1 MKHFEMKKYD
11 EISKNFNSAWES
23 LTEKQEK
30 ECEAYNEDYRIFLD
44 RSKTE
49 RLCVD
54 EVIRRA
60 EAKGYVSLE
69 YVLGKAETPKKG
81 MKIYAANRNKSIVL
95 FHIGSLPISN
105 GVNIVGGHIDSPR
118 LDLKPNPLY
127 EEAEIG
133 FMKTHYYGGIKKYQ
147 WATLPLA
154 LHGAV
159 FKPNGEQIRI
169 SVGEEADDPVF
180 CVSDLLPHLG
190 KDQSV
195 KKMGEGIEGEQLN
208 IIVGNK
214 PLGGKDV
221 KEKVKYHVLS
231 LLHQKYGITE
241 KDFLTAEFEVVP
253 AGKARELGMDRSMII
268 AYGQDDRSC
277 SFAALKAILD
287 IKSVE
292 KTAVVMLMDKEEVG
306 SQGNTGSE
314 SRYFDYVLAE
324 LMNLQEKN
332 YSDLYLRRCMQ
343 GSQVL
348 SADVGAAFDPNYAY
362 AYEKRN
368 SGMLGKGLQLVKY
381 TGSRG
386 KGGCNDANAEFLAT
400 VADIFDQ
407 NGVVWQ
413 IGELGKIDQGGG
425 GTIAYILANA
435 GAEVVDCG
443 IPVISMHAPHEVT
456 SKVDNYMAFLGYRA
470 FLKR

>member
-1 MKHFEMKKYD
+1 MMKKYED
-11 EISKNFNSAWES
+11 ISKKFESAWDA
-23 LTEKQEK
+23 LTDKQVK
-30 ECEAYNEDYRIFLD
+30 ECEEYNADYRVFLD
-44 RSKTE
+44 KSKTE

-60 EAKGYVSLE
+60 EEQGYVAFEAFL
-69 YVLGKAETPKKG
+69 KKG
-81 MKIYAANRNKSIVL
+81 QPLKKGVKIYAANRNKSIIL
-95 FHIGSLPISN
+95 FHIGSEPISK

-133 FMKTHYYGGIKKYQ
+133 FLKTHYYGGIKKYQ

-154 LHGAV
+154 LHGVV
-159 FKPNGEQIRI
+159 FKPNGDKIQVSI
-169 SVGEEADDPVF
+169 GDEADDPVF
-180 CVSDLLPHLG
+180 CVSDILPHLG
-190 KDQSV
+190 KDQAA

-208 IIVGNK
+208 VIVGNR
-214 PLGGKDV
+214 PLDGKDV
-221 KEKVKYHVLS
+221 KEKVKYQVLS
-231 LLHQKYGITE
+231 ILHQKYGITE

-253 AGKARELGMDRSMII
+253 AGKARELGIDRSMIL

-277 SFAALKAILD
+277 SFAALKAIFD
-287 IKSVE
+287 TKNVE
-292 KTAVVMLMDKEEVG
+292 RTAVAMLMDKEEVG
-306 SQGNTGSE
+306 SQGNTGSA
-314 SRYFDYVLAE
+314 SQFFDYVLAE

-332 YSDLYLRRCMQ
+332 YSDLMLKRCMQ
-343 GSQVL
+343 GTQVL

-368 SGMLGKGLQLVKY
+368 SSMLGKGLQLVKY

-386 KGGCNDANAEFLAT
+386 KGGCNDANAEFLAV

-413 IGELGKIDQGGG
+413 VGELGKVDQGGG
-425 GTIAYILANA
+425 GTIAFILANA

-470 FLKR
+470 FLRR

>member
-1 MKHFEMKKYD
+1 MKKYD
-11 EISKNFNSAWES
+11 EISKKFESAWDS
-23 LTEKQEK
+23 LSEKQTK
-30 ECEAYNEDYRIFLD
+30 ECEAYCADYLDFLD
-44 RSKTE
+44 KSKTE

-54 EVIRRA
+54 EVVRRA
-60 EAKGYVSLE
+60 KAAGYKSFESVMASSAPL
-69 YVLGKAETPKKG
+69 KKG
-81 MKIYAANRNKSIVL
+81 AKLYAANRNKSIIL
-95 FHIGSLPISN
+95 FNVGSKPISE

-127 EEAEIG
+127 EDADIG
-133 FMKTHYYGGIKKYQ
+133 FLKTHYYGGIKKYQ

-154 LHGAV
+154 IHGVV
-159 FKPNGEQIRI
+159 FKPNGEKVQISI
-169 SVGEEADDPVF
+169 GDDAGDPVF
-180 CVSDLLPHLG
+180 CVSDILPHLG
-190 KDQSV
+190 KDQSS
-195 KKMGEGIEGEQLN
+195 KTMAEGIDGEQLN
-208 IIVGNK
+208 LIVANM
-214 PLGGKDV
+214 PLGDKEV
-221 KEKVKYHVLS
+221 KEKLKYRVLS
-231 LLHQKYGITE
+231 ILNEKYGISE

-253 AGKARELGMDRSMII
+253 AGKARELGFDRSMIL
-268 AYGQDDRSC
+268 AYGQDDRCC
-277 SFAALKAILD
+277 SFAALRAILD
-287 IKSVE
+287 TKNVE
-292 KTAVVMLMDKEEVG
+292 TTAVAMLMDKEEVG

-314 SRYFDYVLAE
+314 SQFFNYVLAE
-324 LMNLQEKN
+324 LMNKQEKN
-332 YSDLYLRRCMQ
+332 YSDLHLRRCMQ
-343 GSQVL
+343 NTQVL

-368 SGMLGKGLQLVKY
+368 SSMLGHGLQLVKY

-386 KGGCNDANAEFLAT
+386 KGGCSDANAEFLSV
-400 VADIFDQ
+400 VADIFDK

-413 IGELGKIDQGGG
+413 IGELGKVDQGGG